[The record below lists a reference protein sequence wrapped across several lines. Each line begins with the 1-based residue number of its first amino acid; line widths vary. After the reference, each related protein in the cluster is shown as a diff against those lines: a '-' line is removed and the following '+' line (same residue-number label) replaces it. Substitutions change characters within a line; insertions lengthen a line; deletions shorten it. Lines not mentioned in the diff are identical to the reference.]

1 MAVQYDKEKG
11 FTTWIDLFK
20 EKIADVSTEINN
32 LFANTINKLSDND
45 LNKIFSKNNGIETFI
60 EKNKIADE
68 SFKEW
73 TSTVRKEEFTFE
85 NYQQWMIENDKA
97 TSTFATFTQK
107 AGSVLKGFGAALG
120 STAINWAIGEAIK
133 EHRKKATKL

>member
-1 MAVQYDKEKG
+1 MAIQYDKEKG

-32 LFANTINKLSDND
+32 LFTNTINKLSDND
-45 LNKIFSKNNGIETFI
+45 LNKIFSEDNGIETFI

-73 TSTVRKEEFTFE
+73 ASTVRKEEFTFE
-85 NYQQWMIENDKA
+85 NYQQWMIKKGKA
-97 TSTFATFTQK
+97 TSTFTNFTKK
-107 AGSVLKGFGAALG
+107 ACSVLKGFGAALG
-120 STAINWAIGEAIK
+120 SMAINWAIGEVIK